1 MSLFINHFSLRLLW
15 NENGLNTV
23 TYTPKKITLNV
34 EPSELLLLD
43 VNQLIVI
50 QQQEIELRFIKTYY
64 YFVFEI
70 LV

>member
-1 MSLFINHFSLRLLW
+1 
-15 NENGLNTV
+15 V